1 MIKVRDLNKTEE
13 DSTEA
18 VNLHSPTPIN
28 SIITTIP
35 TIPTIVV
42 IIILQKTPQGLIF
55 RTKTEV
61 METTET
67 ITNLINST
75 IIKIMTIK
83 IIMLQIKIL

>member
-1 MIKVRDLNKTEE
+1 MIKVMDLNKTEE

-42 IIILQKTPQGLIF
+42 IIIPQKTPQGLIF